1 MDRNRRNRKTNN
13 KLKIIPLGG
22 IGEVGKNMTVIEWGN
37 NILVI
42 DCGLMFPNDD
52 MLGIDYVIPDVT
64 YLEENREKIK
74 AFVIT
79 HGHEDHIGA
88 TPYVIDKFNVPVYGT
103 KLTMGLVELKMK
115 EQGKST
121 KMLKRISA
129 GDTVNCGV
137 FSVEFIKVSHS
148 IDDAVGLAIHT
159 PLGTIVHTGDF
170 KIDFTPI
177 DGKVIDLD
185 RFGQL
190 GKEGVLAL
198 MSDSTNAENP
208 GYTISEKSVGASFD
222 DYFKN
227 CRGRIIIATFA
238 SNVHRLQQVI
248 DLAKRY
254 NRKVCLSGRSM
265 IKIANLATELGY
277 LNLPEKMVLS
287 MDDVDSVRDNKV
299 CILTTGSQ
307 GEQMSGLVRMAA
319 GEHSKLSIKQG
330 DTVTISSMPIPGNE
344 KYVSEVINMLYRGGA
359 NVIYGSLA
367 KVHVSGHACQEELK
381 MMLALTKPQYFIPV
395 HGEYRHIY
403 NHAALAETMGMKK
416 QNVFISELGREI
428 VIDNRKAVFGDTV
441 SSGVVMIDGCG
452 IGDVGNAVLHDRQ
465 LLASDGLFM
474 IIMTVSKKDAKLIAG
489 PDIISRGF
497 VYMKESEGLIDGTKK
512 IVEKIIKENER
523 KKIKEWSMLKGKIKK
538 SVNNYL
544 YENTK
549 RNPMILPIIIQV

>member
-330 DTVTISSMPIPGNE
+330 DTVIISSMPIPGNE

-441 SSGVVMIDGCG
+441 SSGVVMIDGGG